1 MVRPTCAPP
10 LKQVSLEGESRS
22 KFDLTAPAQ
31 LNMNKL
37 LLICL
42 LGAALMALSGG
53 NNFIIIQ
60 PSNNSIN
67 KFIIFQTFSNGVKD
81 LQLSLKFKP
90 LSLLIFSH
98 RI

>member
-1 MVRPTCAPP
+1 MSDFYVLAVGIVKNANLMGWGLLATHPDRVKGGICVKEDLDGPTCAPP

-53 NNFIIIQ
+53 NNFIII
-60 PSNNSIN
+60 
-67 KFIIFQTFSNGVKD
+67 
-81 LQLSLKFKP
+81 
-90 LSLLIFSH
+90 H
-98 RI
+98 